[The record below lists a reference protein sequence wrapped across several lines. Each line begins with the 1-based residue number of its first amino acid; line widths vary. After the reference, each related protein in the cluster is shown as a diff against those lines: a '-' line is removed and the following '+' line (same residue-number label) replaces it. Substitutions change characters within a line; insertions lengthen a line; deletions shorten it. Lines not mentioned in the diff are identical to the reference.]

1 MGPLRVSGLRAPRS
15 YDSREES
22 SAANLGE
29 EPIPKGEGPD
39 SREDD
44 DGVIHRSRVGVY
56 VCWAECQ
63 RRPSTRLGNLQ
74 DEDDHGKGHPHNCN
88 RSDGPTQLA
97 QVPRSRLL
105 LAFAKSGSAKL
116 TLNLSGQMRR
126 DAMGMR

>member
-1 MGPLRVSGLRAPRS
+1 MGPLRISGLRAPRS

-29 EPIPKGEGPD
+29 EPIPKGEGPN

-44 DGVIHRSRVGVY
+44 NSVVHRSRVRVY
-56 VCWAECQ
+56 ICWAERQ
-63 RRPSTRLGNLQ
+63 PRSGAGLGSLQ
-74 DEDDHGKGHPHNCN
+74 DEDDHGKGHPHDRN
-88 RSDGPTQLA
+88 RSDGPTKLA